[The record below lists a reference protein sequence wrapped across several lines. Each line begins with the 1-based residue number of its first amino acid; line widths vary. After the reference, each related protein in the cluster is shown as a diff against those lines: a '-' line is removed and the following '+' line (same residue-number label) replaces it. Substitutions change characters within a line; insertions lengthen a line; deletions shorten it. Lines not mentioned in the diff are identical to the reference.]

1 MFQWWKRQ
9 PTLVALWRLRVLSL
23 FMLGPAAGI
32 VLVDLIFGLPT
43 ALWWSAGT
51 MSLLMLALFL
61 ILVLKE
67 RAQIVAEAIKQHKD

>member
-1 MFQWWKRQ
+1 
-9 PTLVALWRLRVLSL
+9 
-23 FMLGPAAGI
+23 MLGPAAGI

-67 RAQIVAEAIKQHKD
+67 RAQIEAEAIKQHKD

>member
-1 MFQWWKRQ
+1 
-9 PTLVALWRLRVLSL
+9 
-23 FMLGPAAGI
+23 MLGPAAGI

-43 ALWWSAGT
+43 VLWWSAGT

>member
-1 MFQWWKRQ
+1 
-9 PTLVALWRLRVLSL
+9 
-23 FMLGPAAGI
+23 MLGPAAGI

-67 RAQIVAEAIKQHKD
+67 RAQIVVETIKQHKD